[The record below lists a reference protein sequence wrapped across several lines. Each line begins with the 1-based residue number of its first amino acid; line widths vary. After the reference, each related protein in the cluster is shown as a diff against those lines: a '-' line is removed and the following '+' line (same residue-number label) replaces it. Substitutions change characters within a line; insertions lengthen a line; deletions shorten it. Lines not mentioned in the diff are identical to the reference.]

1 MEGSNNANRNFRL
14 LISEQMASF
23 SEAQMNQLQDLL
35 GTVLDTLGAKLD
47 DQGAKLDALR
57 AQQDTQGAK
66 LDDLRAEQDTQGAKL
81 DDQGATL
88 AAQGQTLA
96 RVDKAVGMLVE
107 ERCRFVVGLMP
118 QGYLFFNQSPIVP
131 PTTGPQEVRSGIAR
145 DQLCQRVHLCEPG

>member
-57 AQQDTQGAK
+57 A
-66 LDDLRAEQDTQGAKL
+66 EQDTQGAKL

-96 RVDKAVGMLVE
+96 SVDKAVGMLVE